1 MWNRLIEG
9 IYILHQVVALN
20 INYSIYIQYILLYKQ
35 GCQLWQGHD
44 SSEAVRA
51 GTP

>member
-20 INYSIYIQYILLYKQ
+20 INYLIYIQYTIIQTGLPAL
-35 GCQLWQGHD
+35 
-44 SSEAVRA
+44 A
-51 GTP
+51 GS